1 MSSWV
6 IIGIAAGALVA
17 LATMLALL
25 AVAVK
30 KLADK
35 LESARTELATLEQ
48 KFSALQQQNQN
59 DILAI
64 GQRML
69 DADKLVRKFNERLD
83 GIESGQFTEV
93 QYGQLESL
101 LDKGVT
107 QQSEASNA
115 EVELLSLLRR
125 QQQRP

>member
-1 MSSWV
+1 MSSEV
-6 IIGIAAGALVA
+6 IIGIAVGVLVA
-17 LATMLALL
+17 LTTMLALL

>member
-48 KFSALQQQNQN
+48 KFAALQQQNQN

>member
-17 LATMLALL
+17 LTTMLALL

-30 KLADK
+30 KLANK

-48 KFSALQQQNQN
+48 KFAALQQQNQN

-83 GIESGQFTEV
+83 SIESGQFTEV

>member
-25 AVAVK
+25 VVAVK

-35 LESARTELATLEQ
+35 LESARTELATLER
-48 KFSALQQQNQN
+48 KFAALQQQNQN

-83 GIESGQFTEV
+83 SIESGQFTEV

>member
-17 LATMLALL
+17 LTTMLALL

-30 KLADK
+30 KLANK

-48 KFSALQQQNQN
+48 KFAALQQQNQN

>member
-17 LATMLALL
+17 LTTMLALL

-48 KFSALQQQNQN
+48 KFAALQQQNQN

>member
-1 MSSWV
+1 MGEWL
-6 IIGIAAGALVA
+6 IGIALAALGIVSVA
-17 LATMLALL
+17 L

-30 KLADK
+30 K
-35 LESARTELATLEQ
+35 TLERLRETREQ
-48 KFSALQQQNQN
+48 LTALEQRYAALQQQNQN

-69 DADKLVRKFNERLD
+69 EADRLVRKFSARLD
-83 GIESGQFTEV
+83 AIETSQFTDT
-93 QYGQLESL
+93 QYGQLETLVS
-101 LDKGVT
+101 KGLA
-107 QQSEASNA
+107 QQSEASSA

>member
-25 AVAVK
+25 VVAVK

-35 LESARTELATLEQ
+35 LESARTELATLER
-48 KFSALQQQNQN
+48 KFAALQQQNQN